1 MTKIYDYAAFSGSS
15 KGAKYNDYSFG
26 VDLKYID
33 IDIYERPEE
42 YSDISDAK
50 VFIEYS
56 VDLIVNKTGI
66 DGFNFTVNSVEL
78 EFEVDDYPNENKEFD
93 IDLIPGKTIDFSQLK
108 VETKEN
114 LLPTYPTNISINMRN
129 STDPKNFEVTV
140 EFGQ

>member
-1 MTKIYDYAAFSGSS
+1 MAKIYDYAAFSGSS
-15 KGAKYNDYSFG
+15 KGSKYNDYSFG
-26 VDLKYID
+26 IDLKYID

-50 VFIEYS
+50 VFIDYS
-56 VDLIVNKTGI
+56 VDIMVNKAGI
-66 DGFNFTVNSVEL
+66 EGMNFSVSSVEL

-108 VETKEN
+108 IETKEN
-114 LLPTYPTNISINMRN
+114 LLPSYPTNISINMGK
-129 STDPKNFEVTV
+129 STDPKNFEITV